1 MNNEIKIGT
10 KIKALVDFPDGGGVK
25 KGEVGVIIDA
35 ERDIAIADFP
45 SQKNYYISYSYF
57 GNGYETKEAYDAQE
71 NSKDSQ
77 SVDMLEIQRMC
88 KEKYPIGS
96 VVISI
101 DFVASHVLKKDNEI
115 YTIGNNSIW
124 SIKGMG
130 CLYKNGEWAE
140 LISLPEASE
149 TWTPKAGDWVEIT
162 YLGFLVTGNFKS
174 GDILQVESFSV
185 DIGRD
190 RYDITFKEGK
200 GKGFGKYKS
209 SLSGDYLHKCMKKA
223 SSPIK
228 EIEELPEHWCFKVTP
243 ENYKKFQHLRSLVN
257 SIAGGYITS
266 SKYSPKGWGHFYTN
280 KPSGYIEIPF
290 ELFEKHYLYQQL
302 PPHLVAA
309 QIEDKLADF
318 SDLRIGY
325 CPSKDAES
333 ILSIKTT
340 TKPKLT
346 IIDIPT
352 TQPIVIKLNKKI
364 KYLIP
369 KSI

>member
-57 GNGYETKEAYDAQE
+57 GNGYEI
-71 NSKDSQ
+71 
-77 SVDMLEIQRMC
+77 V
-88 KEKYPIGS
+88 
-96 VVISI
+96 
-101 DFVASHVLKKDNEI
+101 
-115 YTIGNNSIW
+115 
-124 SIKGMG
+124 
-130 CLYKNGEWAE
+130 
-140 LISLPEASE
+140 SE
-149 TWTPKAGDWVEIT
+149 TEIT
-162 YLGFLVTGNFKS
+162 NTFGLKVGDELPVKIINKWSMQGLNYYGSKKRWESESFFSGNRKILSFKLLDDILGFEVSETGAVYLKAE
-174 GDILQVESFSV
+174 G
-185 DIGRD
+185 
-190 RYDITFKEGK
+190 FKEFMDNFEKKEPEFEVSKWYRTKK